1 MTDTYDVW
9 KALKSKAEADGLTI
23 QTGSGLADV
32 TRTSK
37 LIRAVRDC
45 LDASGY
51 DGSIENA
58 EKVLLNS
65 TPNLVKSWHAYPL
78 EAKRAV
84 ERFFKVDPT
93 GISPRG
99 SSGSDPNPDPSGSS
113 GQGGQGTRQGSAS
126 GQGQGSG
133 GSGQAGDEG
142 DGEGDPQ
149 QGQGG
154 GESGEGEGEPQ
165 QGEGQGQGQGEGQ
178 GQGQSEPQPPV
189 PQPEDPTYIKP
200 QIWDKVMRIIIW
212 NMEHPGKQKNI
223 MLVGPRGIGKTEM
236 VIQINKSLAS
246 VYPNMQKHPF
256 MITSPQAKH
265 EVAGYGNAMGEAV
278 QTEFT
283 KGYVQQSIVLVE
295 EIDRSEA
302 TALIALN
309 AAMANKIMDTPV
321 IGMIEQHPLCTI
333 IATANTAGVG
343 ATEEYITANQLD
355 ASTRDRFIYI
365 SMEFDEGIATK
376 IAKGDKQ
383 LVKFIAKWNTAC
395 EKCGLIQNTCSY
407 RAITDIKDLLGM
419 GFTLREA
426 LENAVLKAAV
436 PKDNLRSVLDKM
448 GAMSANPY
456 FSAMQMVQ
464 EAMPDTGLY

>member
-9 KALKSKAEADGLTI
+9 KALKAKAETDGLTI

-37 LIRAVRDC
+37 LIKAVRDC

-51 DGSIENA
+51 DGSIESA

-84 ERFFKVDPT
+84 ERYFRADPT

-113 GQGGQGTRQGSAS
+113 GQGGQGSRQGSAS
-126 GQGQGSG
+126 GQGS
-133 GSGQAGDEG
+133 SGQGQSGDEG

-154 GESGEGEGEPQ
+154 GENGEGQGEPQGDPQ
-165 QGEGQGQGQGEGQ
+165 QGEGQGEGQ
-178 GQGQSEPQPPV
+178 GQGQAEPEPEPV
-189 PQPEDPTYIKP
+189 PQPNDPSYIKP
-200 QIWDKVMRIIIW
+200 QIWDRVMRIIVW

-236 VIQINKSLAS
+236 VIQINKALAD
-246 VYPNMQKHPF
+246 VYPNMQKFPF

-365 SMEFDEGIATK
+365 SMDFDEKIATK

-383 LVKFIAKWNTAC
+383 LVKFIEKWNTAC

-426 LENAVLKAAV
+426 LENAVLKASV

-448 GAMSANPY
+448 GSMSANPY
-456 FSAMQMVQ
+456 FSAMQMIQ
-464 EAMPDTGLY
+464 ESMPDIGLY

>member
-9 KALKSKAEADGLTI
+9 KALKAKAETDGLTI

-37 LIRAVRDC
+37 LIKAVRDC

-51 DGSIENA
+51 DGSVENA
-58 EKVLLNS
+58 EKVLLTS
-65 TPNLVKSWHAYPL
+65 VPNLVKSWHAYPL
-78 EAKRAV
+78 EAKRAI
-84 ERFFKVDPT
+84 ERYFRADPT

-99 SSGSDPNPDPSGSS
+99 SSGGSDPNPDPSGSS
-113 GQGGQGTRQGSAS
+113 GQGGVGTRQGGAS
-126 GQGQGSG
+126 GRGQGSG

-149 QGQGG
+149 QSEGG
-154 GESGEGEGEPQ
+154 GENGEGEGEPS
-165 QGEGQGQGQGEGQ
+165 QGEGQGEGQ
-178 GQGQSEPQPPV
+178 GQSEPEPEPV
-189 PQPEDPTYIKP
+189 PQPNDPSYIKP
-200 QIWDKVMRIIIW
+200 EIWDRVMRIIIW

-236 VIQINKSLAS
+236 VIQINKALAD
-246 VYPNMQKHPF
+246 VYPNMQKYPF

-278 QTEFT
+278 RTEFT

-365 SMEFDEGIATK
+365 SMEFDDKIATK

-383 LVKFIAKWNTAC
+383 LVKFIEKWNTAC

-419 GFTLREA
+419 GFTLKEA
-426 LENAVLKAAV
+426 LENAVLKASV

-448 GAMSANPY
+448 GSMSANPY
-456 FSAMQMVQ
+456 FSSMQMIQ
-464 EAMPDTGLY
+464 EAMPDISVY